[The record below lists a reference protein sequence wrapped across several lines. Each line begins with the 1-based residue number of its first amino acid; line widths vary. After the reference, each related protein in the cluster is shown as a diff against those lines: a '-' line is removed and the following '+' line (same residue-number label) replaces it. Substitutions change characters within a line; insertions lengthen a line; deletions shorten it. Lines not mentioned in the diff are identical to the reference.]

1 MKCGQRTLALKAI
14 ATAFGLTSRIVHI
27 YSDEHNRLASHTF
40 LEVLNGLTRSW
51 EIQDPDFNVYYQ
63 DRRNGRRL
71 AAIDLVFGDKAN
83 IQPCSG
89 EGNCGFERTKTD
101 HLRDQFFE
109 AVMYDARRQGKRP
122 LLIINIDRFDIYK
135 RFPDEGRRTIDSLL
149 EGYRPVIMAYPEG
162 ARLRFTP

>member
-1 MKCGQRTLALKAI
+1 M
-14 ATAFGLTSRIVHI
+14 
-27 YSDEHNRLASHTF
+27 
-40 LEVLNGLTRSW
+40 LNGLTRSW
-51 EIQDPDFNVYYQ
+51 AVPDPDFNVYYQ

-89 EGNCGFERTKTD
+89 EGICGFERTKTD
-101 HLRDQFFE
+101 HLRDRFFE

-122 LLIINIDRFDIYK
+122 LLIINIIYK
-135 RFPDEGRRTIDSLL
+135 RFPGEGRRTIDSLL
-149 EGYRPVIMAYPEG
+149 GGYRPVIMAYPEG